1 MLWILTVVAIAAVVL
16 FIVSRKPYAVS
27 TEAFQDTLTRVLQ
40 KKISGEEWDT
50 FLHIPIGSDAYL
62 DSLRERLLILERDE
76 NSAGAE
82 EGAIYNSSA
91 MQQVVAV
98 LEELRSK
105 RPIQPPQHNAGSR
118 PSAGDSSA
126 SETPSSLGPR
136 G

>member
-16 FIVSRKPYAVS
+16 FIVSRKPHAVS
-27 TEAFQDTLTRVLQ
+27 TEKFQDTLTRVLQ

-50 FLHIPIGSDAYL
+50 FLRIPIGSDAYL
-62 DSLRERLLILERDE
+62 DSLRERLLILETEE

-91 MQQVVAV
+91 MQQVAAV
-98 LEELRSK
+98 LEELRSR

-118 PSAGDSSA
+118 ASSGDSSA
-126 SETPSSLGPR
+126 SATPASLGPR